1 MIIHDVNMDEMTQ
14 VDMIKYVRMVRM
26 VAAFRRSCGDLVF
39 PQHLLL
45 GDGRN

>member
-1 MIIHDVNMDEMTQ
+1 MIIHDVNMGEMTQ
-14 VDMIKYVRMVRM
+14 VDMINYVRM

-45 GDGRN
+45 GDG